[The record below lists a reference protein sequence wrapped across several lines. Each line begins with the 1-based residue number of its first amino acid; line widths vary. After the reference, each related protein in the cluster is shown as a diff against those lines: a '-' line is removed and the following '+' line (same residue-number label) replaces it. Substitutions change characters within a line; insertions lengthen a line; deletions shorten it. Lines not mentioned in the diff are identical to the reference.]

1 MFIDI
6 GLCVKYLGA
15 PAEHWPQAVEAG
27 KWIETDAA
35 AKAMAEAAVNALKK
49 GDRGNGS
56 FAMKS
61 LKQYAQRMA
70 PEHAEGAIPAVFAAA
85 LPNTLE
91 NLRAE
96 GMPEELILD
105 TLSDYGTW
113 AKYYLK
119 HTGKV
124 GIGESGW
131 EVNFHSGRIVKLGRV
146 QFETCLF
153 PVPYSIYKNKAT
165 GEIIPVL
172 HDGEGVN
179 AEGFLAV
186 DEPAAFKAV
195 MKIENGTL
203 TCNKTDTKRAR
214 VLAETVQYAMA
225 DLELLIAQGMPVL
238 NMHIPEVGPLTDES
252 VGESLRMAREYFG
265 AKGYPNAVAICES
278 WLLDPALRECVSA
291 PSNIL
296 DYQNRF
302 TLFPWDGDHSDTAN
316 RVFGRGA
323 DFDNVD
329 ALPED
334 TSLRRG
340 VKAYL
345 KSKKPLRD
353 AGGIV
358 IL

>member
-15 PAEHWPQAVEAG
+15 PAEHWPQAAAAG
-27 KWIETDAA
+27 EWIETDAA
-35 AKAMAEAAVNALKK
+35 AKSLAEGALK
-49 GDRGNGS
+49 GFADGHRGHAT
-56 FAMKS
+56 FAMQS
-61 LKQYAQRMA
+61 LKEYALRMA
-70 PEHAEGAIPAVFAAA
+70 PQHAEGVVPAVFAAA
-85 LPNTLE
+85 LPQTIE
-91 NLRAE
+91 RLRAD
-96 GMPEELILD
+96 GMPEALILD

-113 AKYYLK
+113 ADYYLRHK
-119 HTGKV
+119 GKV
-124 GIGESGW
+124 GIGEFSW
-131 EVNFHSGRIVKLGRV
+131 ESNFHSGCIVKLGRV

-153 PVPYSIYKNKAT
+153 PVPYSIYRHRAS

-172 HDGEGVN
+172 HDGVGVN
-179 AEGFLAV
+179 ADGFLAL
-186 DEPAAFKAV
+186 DAPEAFKAV
-195 MKIENGTL
+195 MKIEDGRL
-203 TCNKTDTKRAR
+203 TCCRTDAKNAR
-214 VLAETVQYAMA
+214 VMNEIVEYDMA
-225 DLELLIAQGMPVL
+225 QLELLITQGMPVL

-252 VGESLRMAREYFG
+252 VAESLRMAKEYFG

-302 TLFPWDGDHSDTAN
+302 TLFPWEGDHSDTAN

-323 DFDNVD
+323 DFANVD

-345 KSKKPLRD
+345 RSKKPLRD
-353 AGGIV
+353 AGGILQ
-358 IL
+358 I